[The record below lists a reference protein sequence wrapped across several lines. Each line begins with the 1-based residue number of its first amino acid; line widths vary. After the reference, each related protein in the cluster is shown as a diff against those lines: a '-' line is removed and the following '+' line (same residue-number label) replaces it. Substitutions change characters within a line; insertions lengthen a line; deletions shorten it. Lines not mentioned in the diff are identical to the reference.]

1 MLNVMAP
8 KIGDMATI
16 IKVDEILNL
25 SKQLQRHVGDVQPV
39 RDFVANTHVCN
50 INQVSE
56 PVSKYNH

>member
-25 SKQLQRHVGDVQPV
+25 SKQLQRHVGDVQSSFRASLKIQSLNSVPY
-39 RDFVANTHVCN
+39 D
-50 INQVSE
+50 
-56 PVSKYNH
+56 